1 MSHSNLKEIK
11 QNKTTKDNYN
21 HPIINLLFSDTPLT
35 KEEIGEKLNITS
47 DRTIRDTIAVCSMH
61 YPILATSNQKGYRRA
76 KDINDLSIEELEKEM
91 EEVKHQLEEHKSRI
105 ACLKKKMKPLVA
117 WLKVAEKK
125 VGTSNGE

>member
-1 MSHSNLKEIK
+1 
-11 QNKTTKDNYN
+11 
-21 HPIINLLFSDTPLT
+21 
-35 KEEIGEKLNITS
+35 
-47 DRTIRDTIAVCSMH
+47 MH

-76 KDINDLSIEELEKEM
+76 RDINDLTIEELEKEM

-125 VGTSNGE
+125 VGTNNGQ

>member
-11 QNKTTKDNYN
+11 QNKATKDNYN
-21 HPIINLLFSDTPLT
+21 HPIINLLFSNEPLT
-35 KEEIGEKLNITS
+35 REEIGEKLNITS

-76 KDINDLSIEELEKEM
+76 RDINDLTIEELEKEM

-105 ACLKKKMKPLVA
+105 VCLKKKMKPLVA